1 MKKDQK
7 LLAYDQEQ
15 QMGLSMKSSQ
25 KDQKK
30 LIFRRRRLAIMFAVA
45 FVVFSIIGINLFRN
59 GQHLVVLQKNR
70 EEVVSENKQVAKTK
84 KDLEREVNLLNDD
97 EYVEKMARSKYF
109 YSKEGEQVYSIPDL
123 SGSTQIS
130 GNK

>member
-123 SGSTQIS
+123 SGSTQTS